1 MLWTPAGDDRVAS
14 GDPQEPGLTGSGT
27 IEGLPSSIPAVD
39 AAWEIRES
47 TGHAR
52 DRTFDSPDIGRALP
66 ATLSL

>member
-39 AAWEIRES
+39 AGEIRES

-52 DRTFDSPDIGRALP
+52 GRTSDSPDIGRALP